1 MRLIIEIKEID
12 YNKTAGT
19 WLLPQKEKGGLRGVF
34 FEKLLLGITKLSQ
47 RKKDAA
53 TVWFLN
59 QMEEKLISV
68 ITEAAAKQGV
78 YLKLTS
84 LRAECDPLMKEGTE
98 TS

>member
-19 WLLPQKEKGGLRGVF
+19 WLLSQKEKGGLRGIF
-34 FEKLLLGITKLSQ
+34 SEKLLLGITKLPQ

-59 QMEEKLISV
+59 QMEELLLSLL
-68 ITEAAAKQGV
+68 TEAAAKQGV

-84 LRAECDPLMKEGTE
+84 LQVECDSLRKEKTE

>member
-19 WLLPQKEKGGLRGVF
+19 WLLPQKEKGGLRGIF
-34 FEKLLLGITKLSQ
+34 SEKLLLGITKLPQ
-47 RKKDAA
+47 RKKDAT

-59 QMEEKLISV
+59 QMEEILLSLL
-68 ITEAAAKQGV
+68 TEAAAKQGV

-84 LRAECDPLMKEGTE
+84 LQAECDSLRKEKTE

>member
-1 MRLIIEIKEID
+1 MI
-12 YNKTAGT
+12 
-19 WLLPQKEKGGLRGVF
+19 
-34 FEKLLLGITKLSQ
+34 Q

-53 TVWFLN
+53 AVWFLN

-68 ITEAAAKQGV
+68 ITEAAAKQGI

-84 LRAECDPLMKEGTE
+84 LRAECDPLLKEKTE

>member
-34 FEKLLLGITKLSQ
+34 SEKLLLGITKLPQ

-59 QMEEKLISV
+59 QMEEILLSL
-68 ITEAAAKQGV
+68 ITEAAEKQGV

-84 LRAECDPLMKEGTE
+84 LRAVCDPLRKEKTE

>member
-19 WLLPQKEKGGLRGVF
+19 WLLSQKEKGGLRGIF
-34 FEKLLLGITKLSQ
+34 SEKLMLGITKLPQ

-59 QMEEKLISV
+59 QMEEILLSL
-68 ITEAAAKQGV
+68 ITEAAGKQGV

-84 LRAECDPLMKEGTE
+84 LRAECDPPLKEETE